1 MAKFY
6 GPIGYSVSTEVRPG
20 VWKDTIEERNYYGD
34 LIRDT
39 SRWTASQDSTN
50 DDLTIINQISIVAD
64 PFAENNFHS
73 MKYVRF
79 MGANWKITSVAP
91 RFPRLILSVG
101 GVYNGPTKS

>member
-39 SRWTASQDSTN
+39 SRWTASHDSTN
-50 DDLTIINQISIVAD
+50 DDLTINNQISIVAD

-79 MGANWKITSVAP
+79 MGANWKITSVEP

>member
-50 DDLTIINQISIVAD
+50 DDLTINNQISIVAD

-79 MGANWKITSVAP
+79 MGANWKITSVEP

-101 GVYNGPTKS
+101 GVYSGPTKS

>member
-20 VWKDTIEERNYYGD
+20 VWKDTIKERNYYGD

-50 DDLTIINQISIVAD
+50 DDLTINNQISIVAD

-79 MGANWKITSVAP
+79 MGANWKITSVEP

-101 GVYNGPTKS
+101 GVYSGPTKS

>member
-39 SRWTASQDSTN
+39 SLWTGSQDSTN
-50 DDLTIINQISIVAD
+50 DDLTINNQISIVAD

-79 MGANWKITSVAP
+79 MGANWKITSVEP

>member
-39 SRWTASQDSTN
+39 SRWAASQDSTN
-50 DDLTIINQISIVAD
+50 DDLTINNQISIVAD

-79 MGANWKITSVAP
+79 MGANWKITSVEP

>member
-6 GPIGYSVSTEVRPG
+6 GLIGYSVSAEVRPG

-50 DDLTIINQISIVAD
+50 DDLTINNQISIVAD

-79 MGANWKITSVAP
+79 MGANWKITSVEP

>member
-39 SRWTASQDSTN
+39 SRWTASQNSTN
-50 DDLTIINQISIVAD
+50 DDLTINNQISIVAD

-79 MGANWKITSVAP
+79 MGANWKITSVEP